1 MSGLQLNNLNNAV
14 QNRRD
19 LTLRMNIKTL
29 MEVKLRNLFENNMSA
44 DIKLSRSHQK

>member
-29 MEVKLRNLFENNMSA
+29 MEVKLRNVFENMSA

>member
-29 MEVKLRNLFENNMSA
+29 MEVKLRNVFENNMSA